1 MGTLVPTSLCAL
13 MGRGHLG
20 RTGVSRVPQ
29 EYSREPRAQPAG
41 GQAWPKWG
49 DRTRGLGARQPLSN
63 RRQGSSCSHWTPP
76 PTLPHGGHAAPWSPS
91 PHECSL
97 ALPTPSLS
105 SREAASQAD
114 KSFSARGHLG
124 STDPSRR
131 LGAAA
136 STKGVMARRPGACVR
151 LTRHSP
157 GRAWR

>member
-1 MGTLVPTSLCAL
+1 MSPEHSPPGARPGRSGGTGPGGWGRDSPSQIA
-13 MGRGHLG
+13 GRGLAAV
-20 RTGVSRVPQ
+20 TGP
-29 EYSREPRAQPAG
+29 
-41 GQAWPKWG
+41 
-49 DRTRGLGARQPLSN
+49 
-63 RRQGSSCSHWTPP
+63 PP

-114 KSFSARGHLG
+114 QSFSARGHVG

>member
-13 MGRGHLG
+13 MGRRHLG

-29 EYSREPRAQPAG
+29 EYLREPRAQPAG

-49 DRTRGLGARQPLSN
+49 DRTGGWGRDSPSQIAGGGPAAVT
-63 RRQGSSCSHWTPP
+63 GPP
-76 PTLPHGGHAAPWSPS
+76 SILPHGGHAAPWSPS
-91 PHECSL
+91 FHECSL

-114 KSFSARGHLG
+114 KSFSARGHVG

-131 LGAAA
+131 LGATAP
-136 STKGVMARRPGACVR
+136 TKGAMARRPGACVQ